1 MVMSDRDRPVTVSI
15 CAGIGNLFRSHMDV
29 SHMDVSHMDMSRVVI
44 VFCFDQSDCGPVGCM
59 GEIVLRLRDAVQV
72 HGRQQGDAQ
81 ADAEVAE
88 KLRQRFAP
96 AAPLA
101 VEAVID
107 NGVTKGLAY
116 AQASG

>member
-15 CAGIGNLFRSHMDV
+15 CAGIGNLFR

-81 ADAEVAE
+81 ADTEVA
-88 KLRQRFAP
+88 
-96 AAPLA
+96 
-101 VEAVID
+101 
-107 NGVTKGLAY
+107 
-116 AQASG
+116 

>member
-1 MVMSDRDRPVTVSI
+1 MSDRHRPVTVPI
-15 CAGIGNLFRSHMDV
+15 RVEIGNLFRR
-29 SHMDVSHMDMSRVVI
+29 HMDMSRVDVNRVVI
-44 VFCFDQSDCGPVGCM
+44 VICFDQSDSGPVGCM
-59 GEIVLRLRDAVQV
+59 GEIMLRLRHAVQV

-96 AAPLA
+96 AAPVA

-107 NGVTKGLAY
+107 NGVTKCLAY

>member
-29 SHMDVSHMDMSRVVI
+29 SHMDMSRVVI
-44 VFCFDQSDCGPVGCM
+44 VFCLDQSDCGPVGCM

-81 ADAEVAE
+81 ADTEVA
-88 KLRQRFAP
+88 
-96 AAPLA
+96 
-101 VEAVID
+101 
-107 NGVTKGLAY
+107 
-116 AQASG
+116 

>member
-1 MVMSDRDRPVTVSI
+1 MVMSDRDRPVTVPI
-15 CAGIGNLFRSHMDV
+15 CAGIGNLFR

-81 ADAEVAE
+81 ADTEVA
-88 KLRQRFAP
+88 
-96 AAPLA
+96 
-101 VEAVID
+101 
-107 NGVTKGLAY
+107 
-116 AQASG
+116 